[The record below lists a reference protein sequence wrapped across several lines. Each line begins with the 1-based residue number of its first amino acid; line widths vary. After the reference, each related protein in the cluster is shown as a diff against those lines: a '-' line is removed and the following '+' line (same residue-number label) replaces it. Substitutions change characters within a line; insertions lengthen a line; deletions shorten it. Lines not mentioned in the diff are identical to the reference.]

1 MRCVFIL
8 FVFNSFL
15 TASNLREKVNET
27 AAGLSYPSKFQQ
39 KKYQITNP
47 AANTTSSGDGIRI
60 ISAKDGI
67 QIDSTGDNG
76 INMLMEFISFTR
88 GKTD

>member
-15 TASNLREKVNET
+15 TASDPQKRGNEKF
-27 AAGLSYPSKFQQ
+27 ADLSYRSKFQQ

-60 ISAKDGI
+60 ISAKG
-67 QIDSTGDNG
+67 
-76 INMLMEFISFTR
+76 
-88 GKTD
+88 GKSRCYRCICWKGR